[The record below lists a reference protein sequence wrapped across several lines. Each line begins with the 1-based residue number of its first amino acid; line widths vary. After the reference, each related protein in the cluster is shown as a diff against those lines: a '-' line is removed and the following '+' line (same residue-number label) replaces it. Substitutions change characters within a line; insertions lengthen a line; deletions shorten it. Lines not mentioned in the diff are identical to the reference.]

1 MDAYIL
7 IALFISFLWGIHP
20 VVHKHLLNKY
30 TAVTIMLVSTIVN
43 FSLVIVLS
51 ITKKKD
57 ILLDTNKI
65 TAKDLFIMIGIS
77 GFTIFLTNV
86 MYYYI
91 LKDNETSII
100 SALIYSSPIFTLI
113 FSYLY
118 FKERLDIYG
127 ISGILAIIIGVI
139 LVSQNNHFSKEL
151 EYLSNR

>member
-7 IALFISFLWGIHP
+7 IALFISFLWGIQP
-20 VVHKHLLNKY
+20 IVHKHLLNKY
-30 TAVTIMLVSTIVN
+30 NAVTIMLVSTIVN

-127 ISGILAIIIGVI
+127 ISGSLAIIIGVI
-139 LVSQNNHFSKEL
+139 LVSQNNQFSKEL

>member
-7 IALFISFLWGIHP
+7 IALFISFLWGIQP
-20 VVHKHLLNKY
+20 IVHKHLLNKY
-30 TAVTIMLVSTIVN
+30 TAVTIMLISTIVN
-43 FSLVIVLS
+43 FSLIIMLS
-51 ITKKKD
+51 ITKKKE

-118 FKERLDIYG
+118 LNERLDIYG

-139 LVSQNNHFSKEL
+139 LVSQNNKLSKEL

>member
-1 MDAYIL
+1 
-7 IALFISFLWGIHP
+7 
-20 VVHKHLLNKY
+20 
-30 TAVTIMLVSTIVN
+30 
-43 FSLVIVLS
+43 
-51 ITKKKD
+51 
-57 ILLDTNKI
+57 
-65 TAKDLFIMIGIS
+65 
-77 GFTIFLTNV
+77 
-86 MYYYI
+86 MYYYT

-139 LVSQNNHFSKEL
+139 LVSQNNQFSKEL

>member
-20 VVHKHLLNKY
+20 IVHKHLLNKY
-30 TAVTIMLVSTIVN
+30 NAVTIMLVSTIVN

-139 LVSQNNHFSKEL
+139 LVSQNNQFSKEL